1 MAINSND
8 SQFDSALIS
17 AAPDD
22 ALRVLA
28 QVGDRAAQ
36 LIEVW
41 VAQSNA
47 GAVAMAAEQGSGSV
61 RKVARRGLNILKS
74 RGVTI
79 PTRGRVAT
87 VAQIHSVPTIRAWI
101 MPPDAS
107 GGVVMILAAHT
118 PTRRCRTAFVYMH
131 DELGI
136 HRVESGEQSVTQL
149 KEAMARLAPGTSLK
163 PIEVPLDWARA
174 RIDRARKRHA
184 ASGIPQPLGLTSIAR
199 LLDPTPADHPEHPF
213 DSEGFEL
220 SDEDAREFA
229 AGSARLHE
237 LPEFRNWLPPRVA
250 LDEML
255 SKIGEHL
262 TPDVQPEQSELTLII
277 EKEVKSATDR
287 LFSPQSREQLVTTM
301 KDSALSVLSREGEAK
316 TLEVV
321 ATMKRI
327 LAAGLITDPPHEV
340 GFLRAFFDKALAVL
354 LAQGQGRLSIP
365 VRRAANLPET
375 NAETSAD
382 SNADPAP
389 APANAASPTDAT
401 LEAVPASAPTET
413 EPAGT
418 PLESTPTQASSE
430 NATNE
435 SALSST

>member
-8 SQFDSALIS
+8 SQFDASLITASPDEALK
-17 AAPDD
+17 A
-22 ALRVLA
+22 LA
-28 QVGDRAAQ
+28 QVGDHAAL
-36 LIEVW
+36 LIEAW

-47 GAVAMAAEQGSGSV
+47 GAVAVAAEQATGTV

-74 RGVTI
+74 RGVSI
-79 PTRGRVAT
+79 PARGRVAT
-87 VAQIHSVPTIRAWI
+87 VAQIRSVPTIRAWV

-136 HRVESGEQSVTQL
+136 HRVESGEQSLTQL
-149 KEAMARLAPGTSLK
+149 KEAMARLAPGTALK

-174 RIDRARKRHA
+174 RIVRARKRHA
-184 ASGIPQPLGLTSIAR
+184 ATGIPQPLGLTTIAR
-199 LLDPTPADHPEHPF
+199 LLEPAPDELPEHPF

-220 SDEDAREFA
+220 ADEDAREFA

-237 LPEFRNWLPPRVA
+237 LPEFRSWLPPRVA

-255 SKIGEHL
+255 TKVGEHL
-262 TPDVQPEQSELTLII
+262 TPDVQPEQSELAAII
-277 EKEVKSATDR
+277 ESEVKSATDR
-287 LFSPQSREQLVTTM
+287 LFSPQVREQLVATM
-301 KDSALSVLSREGEAK
+301 KDSALSVLAREGETK

-321 ATMKRI
+321 AAMKRI
-327 LAAGLITDPPHEV
+327 AAAGLITDPPHEV

-365 VRRAANLPET
+365 VRRVESPTPQSHPEQTPELAPET
-375 NAETSAD
+375 NT
-382 SNADPAP
+382 
-389 APANAASPTDAT
+389 
-401 LEAVPASAPTET
+401 
-413 EPAGT
+413 
-418 PLESTPTQASSE
+418 ESTA
-430 NATNE
+430 NG
-435 SALSST
+435 